1 MYPKGSEL
9 VVYLLLEVILCYELQ
24 DLLQWPSFGLLFS
37 VGHIFV
43 GIQLIKLFSMF

>member
-9 VVYLLLEVILCYELQ
+9 VVYLLLEVILQYELQ

-37 VGHIFV
+37 VVHIFV
-43 GIQLIKLFSMF
+43 GRNSID